1 MIVIDAT
8 NIILGRMASFAAKQ
22 ALLGETVEIINSGK
36 AIVTGNK
43 KRTLKDQ
50 LEKLERG
57 SSTRG
62 PFTFKRT
69 DMFVKRVIRGML
81 PYNKENGK
89 KAVKRIRCYVEVPD
103 KLKDAKL
110 QNLKGMTLSKLT
122 VVKYTT
128 VKEIC
133 NVIGGR
139 VWKQLLRQVKEK
151 GQSQEQP

>member
-8 NIILGRMASFAAKQ
+8 NMILGRIASFAAKQ

-43 KRTLKDQ
+43 KRTFKDQ

-69 DMFVKRVIRGML
+69 DRFVKRVIRGML

-89 KAVKRIRCYVEVPD
+89 KAVKRIRCYVGVPD
-103 KLKDAKL
+103 KLKDAKPH
-110 QNLKGMTLSKLT
+110 NLKGMALSKLT

-133 NVIGGR
+133 NVIGGK
-139 VWKQLLRQVKEK
+139 V
-151 GQSQEQP
+151 

>member
-8 NIILGRMASFAAKQ
+8 NTILGRLASFAAKQ

-43 KRTLKDQ
+43 RRTLKDQ
-50 LEKLERG
+50 LEKMERG

-62 PFTFKRT
+62 PFTFRRT
-69 DMFVKRVIRGML
+69 DMFVKRTIRGML

-89 KAVKRIRCYVEVPD
+89 KAMKRIRCYVEVPD
-103 KLKDAKL
+103 KLKDSKP
-110 QNLKGMTLSKLT
+110 QNLKEMTISKLSII
-122 VVKYTT
+122 KYTT

-133 NVIGGR
+133 NTIGGR
-139 VWKQLLRQVKEK
+139 V
-151 GQSQEQP
+151 